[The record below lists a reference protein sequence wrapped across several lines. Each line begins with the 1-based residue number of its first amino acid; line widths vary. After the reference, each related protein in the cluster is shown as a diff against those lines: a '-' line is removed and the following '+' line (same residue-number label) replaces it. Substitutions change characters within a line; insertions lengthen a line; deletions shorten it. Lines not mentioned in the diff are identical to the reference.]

1 MTEVGIVRSW
11 QKDDQ
16 PKAQPR
22 GRGFWPQNKGFGFIE
37 RENGDSIF
45 VHKTNI
51 QDGNALLPETEV
63 HFDVE
68 TNDKKPGQLRAINVT
83 GGVCFHMGFLGS
95 CNRSDCIFSHKIPE
109 KATKKDVSVDE
120 AVAEVVKSRHGPA
133 PLLVD
138 TVEACRAQCQ
148 RLAESGVVAVDFEG
162 VNLCRDGELLLAQC
176 AAPDGQ
182 VVLIDVAVLGQAAF
196 DEGGLREL
204 LQSETVLKI
213 IYDCRTDA
221 DALYHLCATKLTN
234 VCDCQ
239 VLCAFYRDKQ
249 LAIERSLGGGTAQ
262 EAAQHTSGQKPRLSG
277 LGRALTMCKGIKAE
291 EGKALAA
298 LKKAVQPLFVPEYG
312 GSYESWRQ
320 RPLSPALLEYAA
332 ADVAHL
338 HTLRA
343 SWSHLCTE
351 ERMSEVT
358 SERIERT
365 IMAETMAKGAHMAE
379 RDFGYAEGQ

>member
-1 MTEVGIVRSW
+1 M
-11 QKDDQ
+11 
-16 PKAQPR
+16 
-22 GRGFWPQNKGFGFIE
+22 
-37 RENGDSIF
+37 
-45 VHKTNI
+45 
-51 QDGNALLPETEV
+51 
-63 HFDVE
+63 
-68 TNDKKPGQLRAINVT
+68 
-83 GGVCFHMGFLGS
+83 
-95 CNRSDCIFSHKIPE
+95 
-109 KATKKDVSVDE
+109 
-120 AVAEVVKSRHGPA
+120 
-133 PLLVD
+133 
-138 TVEACRAQCQ
+138 
-148 RLAESGVVAVDFEG
+148 
-162 VNLCRDGELLLAQC
+162 
-176 AAPDGQ
+176 
-182 VVLIDVAVLGQAAF
+182 AVLGQAAF

-262 EAAQHTSGQKPRLSG
+262 EAAQHTSGQKPSSPAWAEHSRCA
-277 LGRALTMCKGIKAE
+277 RASRPRRE
-291 EGKALAA
+291 RRSQRSRRP
-298 LKKAVQPLFVPEYG
+298 QPLVPEYG

-365 IMAETMAKGAHMAE
+365 IMAETMARARTWPNAIWLRGRTMTRGDAQMGDWSLTTAEIDAARRGRRSFRSVTPPPPASHVRMFASRRSSARRWLQMQTHTTTPFRSTRPQIPVALGMHTKLPLSDSFKHEVLLPPYGKSLVMACVGQE
-379 RDFGYAEGQ
+379 RPTPRLGVWL